1 MSSSFHQKARFFR
14 AVGLEMEMRRVQGD
28 RRRRECSTDGT
39 GTGTGAGAGTMLGR
53 RRRSS
58 ASGVEMTAFTIT
70 PRGRGGRN
78 ATVTQPAVLSVTMRG
93 TLRAKRGKKRTTT
106 PNAIAEISKAA
117 NAAGKEARMTLKRL
131 VVDRENPTAALTHLV
146 APGLAMFLAGG
157 CAGALAKTC
166 TAPLDR
172 LKIIMQT
179 AGASRASAASVAAA
193 DKGLLAAFVAIGK
206 TEGLAGYWRG
216 NVPQVVRILPY
227 SSAMLYS
234 YETYKKKLTNKET
247 GELSVPGRLL
257 AGAGAACTAT
267 IVTYPLDIIRLR
279 LSVDTSANTMR
290 DVVRNILANE
300 GPAGFFKGLRATCVS
315 IAPYSALNFCAF
327 DLFKKAL
334 PEEIRNEAQGI
345 ATASLMATALATGSM
360 YPLDTIRR
368 QMQLQGSTYANIIDA
383 GRGIVAANGVGGLFR
398 GFIPNAMKNMPN
410 KSIQL
415 TTFDVLKK
423 TIKRSEEEYKKELA
437 ILAAENKRRK

>member
-1 MSSSFHQKARFFR
+1 M
-14 AVGLEMEMRRVQGD
+14 
-28 RRRRECSTDGT
+28 
-39 GTGTGAGAGTMLGR
+39 
-53 RRRSS
+53 
-58 ASGVEMTAFTIT
+58 
-70 PRGRGGRN
+70 
-78 ATVTQPAVLSVTMRG
+78 
-93 TLRAKRGKKRTTT
+93 TLR
-106 PNAIAEISKAA
+106 
-117 NAAGKEARMTLKRL
+117 RL
-131 VVDRENPTAALTHLV
+131 ATERENPIACVTHCV
-146 APGLAMFLAGG
+146 KPAVAMFLAGG
-157 CAGALAKTC
+157 VAGAMAKTC

-193 DKGLLAAFVAIGK
+193 DKGLLAAFLAIGK

-234 YETYKKKLTNKET
+234 YEAYKNKLKNKET
-247 GELSVPGRLL
+247 GELSVPARLL

-267 IVTYPLDIIRLR
+267 IVTYPLDIIRIR
-279 LSVDTSANTMR
+279 LSVDTSAKSMG
-290 DVVRNILANE
+290 DVARNILANE
-300 GPAGFFKGLRATCVS
+300 GPIGFFKGLPATCIS

-334 PEEIRNEAQGI
+334 PEEIRDEAQGI

-368 QMQLQGSTYANIIDA
+368 QMQLQGSTYANILDA
-383 GRGIVAANGVGGLFR
+383 GRGIVAKNGVGGLFR

-415 TTFDVLKK
+415 TTFDMMKK
-423 TIKRSEEEYKKELA
+423 GIKRSEIEYAKEVA
-437 ILAAENKRRK
+437 ILAAENKKLK

>member
-1 MSSSFHQKARFFR
+1 MSSPSSDGLDRARVER
-14 AVGLEMEMRRVQGD
+14 GSRR
-28 RRRRECSTDGT
+28 
-39 GTGTGAGAGTMLGR
+39 
-53 RRRSS
+53 
-58 ASGVEMTAFTIT
+58 
-70 PRGRGGRN
+70 PRGF
-78 ATVTQPAVLSVTMRG
+78 
-93 TLRAKRGKKRTTT
+93 TLRARAGGPMPRMMMMSTTRATVSTTT
-106 PNAIAEISKAA
+106 IVEETHEEKNATSMTRATRRARRGRWRASPFGELAARANAKGREKRMTAYRLIVERENAIAC
-117 NAAGKEARMTLKRL
+117 
-131 VVDRENPTAALTHLV
+131 VTHLV
-146 APGLAMFLAGG
+146 KPGVAMFLAGG
-157 CAGALAKTC
+157 LAGALAKSC

-193 DKGLLAAFVAIGK
+193 DKGLLAAFAEIGK
-206 TEGLAGYWRG
+206 SEGLAGYWRG
-216 NVPQVVRILPY
+216 NVPQVIRILPY
-227 SSAMLYS
+227 SSAMLFS
-234 YETYKKKLTNKET
+234 YEKYKRKLADEET
-247 GELSVPGRLL
+247 GALSVPKRLL

-290 DVVRNILANE
+290 DVAKNILAAE
-300 GPAGFFKGLRATCVS
+300 GPLGFFKGLRATCLS
-315 IAPYSALNFCAF
+315 IAPYSAVNFCAF
-327 DLFKKAL
+327 DLFKKVL
-334 PEEIRNEAQGI
+334 PEDIRDEAQGI

-368 QMQLQGSTYANIIDA
+368 QMQLAGSSYANVFDA

-423 TIKRSEEEYKKELA
+423 NIKRSEAEYAKEVA
-437 ILAAENKRRK
+437 ALAAENKKIR

>member
-1 MSSSFHQKARFFR
+1 
-14 AVGLEMEMRRVQGD
+14 
-28 RRRRECSTDGT
+28 
-39 GTGTGAGAGTMLGR
+39 
-53 RRRSS
+53 
-58 ASGVEMTAFTIT
+58 VE
-70 PRGRGGRN
+70 
-78 ATVTQPAVLSVTMRG
+78 
-93 TLRAKRGKKRTTT
+93 
-106 PNAIAEISKAA
+106 
-117 NAAGKEARMTLKRL
+117 
-131 VVDRENPTAALTHLV
+131 
-146 APGLAMFLAGG
+146 
-157 CAGALAKTC
+157 
-166 TAPLDR
+166 
-172 LKIIMQT
+172 
-179 AGASRASAASVAAA
+179 
-193 DKGLLAAFVAIGK
+193 IGK
-206 TEGLAGYWRG
+206 SEGVAGYWRG
-216 NVPQVVRILPY
+216 NVPQVIRILPY

-234 YETYKKKLTNKET
+234 YETYKRKLADAET
-247 GELSVPGRLL
+247 GTLSVPKRLL

-290 DVVRNILANE
+290 EVASKILATE
-300 GPAGFFKGLRATCVS
+300 GPLGFFKGLRATCVS

-334 PEEIRNEAQGI
+334 PENIRDEAQGI

-368 QMQLQGSTYANIIDA
+368 QMQLAGSSYANIFDA

-423 TIKRSEEEYKKELA
+423 GIKRSEAEYAKEVA
-437 ILAAENKRRK
+437 ALAAENKKRR

>member
-1 MSSSFHQKARFFR
+1 MR
-14 AVGLEMEMRRVQGD
+14 ASAFD
-28 RRRRECSTDGT
+28 RRRAFARARAREDARTD
-39 GTGTGAGAGTMLGR
+39 AR
-53 RRRSS
+53 
-58 ASGVEMTAFTIT
+58 AFVV
-70 PRGRGGRN
+70 RGGC
-78 ATVTQPAVLSVTMRG
+78 
-93 TLRAKRGKKRTTT
+93 
-106 PNAIAEISKAA
+106 AA
-117 NAAGKEARMTLKRL
+117 
-131 VVDRENPTAALTHLV
+131 PAALTLTTRTVNARARDGARAEGRRASNRAVPDVAAKANDAGRKSRKRAMTCYRLAAERDNPIACATHLV
-146 APGLAMFLAGG
+146 KPAVAMFLAGG
-157 CAGALAKTC
+157 VAGALAKTC

-179 AGASRASAASVAAA
+179 SGASRASAASVAAA

-206 TEGLAGYWRG
+206 TEGVAGYWRG

-234 YETYKKKLTNKET
+234 YEAYKKKLTNKET
-247 GELSVPGRLL
+247 GELAVPARLL

-279 LSVDTSANTMR
+279 LSVDTSAKSMG
-290 DVVRNILANE
+290 DVARTILANE
-300 GPAGFFKGLRATCVS
+300 GPLGFFKGLRATCIS

-368 QMQLQGSTYANIIDA
+368 QMQLQGSTYANMLDA

-423 TIKRSEEEYKKELA
+423 GIRRSEVEYAKEVA
-437 ILAAENKRRK
+437 ILAAENKKIK